1 MKSYRHIIIFL
12 FASLILIS
20 CNESASSKIK
30 SDNQNKTQVQQ
41 SYAEITFD
49 RIFHDFGTIKEGEI
63 AKTVFSFTNTGEND
77 LYIVDAIGSCGCTV
91 PKYPK
96 NIAIKPG
103 ESGEIE
109 VNFDSMEDLAYS
121 KKWLKSLL
129 TLYLGV
135 NFYEYKH
142 LLNQKIINHGVTI
155 SLSSFNSISLFILY
169 NNTFNE
175 KEQ

>member
-1 MKSYRHIIIFL
+1 MKSYRHFIIFL
-12 FASLILIS
+12 FSSLIFIS

-109 VNFDSMEDLAYS
+109 VNFDSNGRP
-121 KKWLKSLL
+121 SLQ
-129 TLYLGV
+129 
-135 NFYEYKH
+135 
-142 LLNQKIINHGVTI
+142 QKNG
-155 SLSSFNSISLFILY
+155 
-169 NNTFNE
+169 
-175 KEQ
+175 

>member
-12 FASLILIS
+12 FTSLILIS

-109 VNFDSMEDLAYS
+109 VNFDSNGRP
-121 KKWLKSLL
+121 SLL
-129 TLYLGV
+129 QKMVKVSANTLSGG
-135 NFYEYKH
+135 E
-142 LLNQKIINHGVTI
+142 LLRIQAFVEPK
-155 SLSSFNSISLFILY
+155 
-169 NNTFNE
+169 NN
-175 KEQ
+175 

>member
-1 MKSYRHIIIFL
+1 MKSYRHFIIFL
-12 FASLILIS
+12 FSSLILIS
-20 CNESASSKIK
+20 CNKSASSKIK

-109 VNFDSMEDLAYS
+109 VNFDSNGRP
-121 KKWLKSLL
+121 SLQ
-129 TLYLGV
+129 
-135 NFYEYKH
+135 
-142 LLNQKIINHGVTI
+142 QKIVKVSANT
-155 SLSSFNSISLFILY
+155 LSGGDLLRIQAFVEPK
-169 NNTFNE
+169 NN
-175 KEQ
+175 

>member
-1 MKSYRHIIIFL
+1 MKQNRHIILFL
-12 FASLILIS
+12 LTSFVLLS

-30 SDNQNKTQVQQ
+30 PDNQIKTQVQS

-49 RIFHDFGTIKEGEI
+49 RIFHDFGTIQEGEI
-63 AKTVFSFTNTGEND
+63 AKTIFNFTNTGEND

-109 VNFDSMEDLAYS
+109 VNFDSNGRP
-121 KKWLKSLL
+121 SLQQKMVKVSAN
-129 TLYLGV
+129 TLSGG
-135 NFYEYKH
+135 E
-142 LLNQKIINHGVTI
+142 LLRIQAFVEPK
-155 SLSSFNSISLFILY
+155 
-169 NNTFNE
+169 NN
-175 KEQ
+175 

>member
-1 MKSYRHIIIFL
+1 MKSIRHIILLLLTSFI
-12 FASLILIS
+12 SIS

-30 SDNQNKTQVQQ
+30 SDKQNKTQVQP

-63 AKTVFSFTNTGEND
+63 AKTVFNFTNTGEND

-103 ESGEIE
+103 ASGEIE
-109 VNFDSMEDLAYS
+109 VNFDTNGRPNFQQKMVKITANTTSGGQ
-121 KKWLKSLL
+121 LL
-129 TLYLGV
+129 QIQAFV
-135 NFYEYKH
+135 EPK
-142 LLNQKIINHGVTI
+142 
-155 SLSSFNSISLFILY
+155 
-169 NNTFNE
+169 NN
-175 KEQ
+175 

>member
-1 MKSYRHIIIFL
+1 MKNYRHNIIFL
-12 FASLILIS
+12 LTSFILIS

-96 NIAIKPG
+96 NIPIKPG

-109 VNFDSMEDLAYS
+109 VNFDSNGRP
-121 KKWLKSLL
+121 SLQ
-129 TLYLGV
+129 
-135 NFYEYKH
+135 
-142 LLNQKIINHGVTI
+142 QKMVKVSANTI
-155 SLSSFNSISLFILY
+155 SGGELLRIQAFVEPK
-169 NNTFNE
+169 NN
-175 KEQ
+175 